1 MRNTLMDLN
10 NLLFEQMERLMDDDL
25 DQEQEVIRAKALK
38 GLAETAISNA
48 ELSLQAEKFKQDMIM
63 QTGATHELPKM
74 LENTHE

>member
-38 GLAETAISNA
+38 GLAETAISN
-48 ELSLQAEKFKQDMIM
+48 
-63 QTGATHELPKM
+63 
-74 LENTHE
+74 

>member
-25 DQEQEVIRAKALK
+25 DQEKEFMRAKALK

-48 ELSLQAEKFKQDMIM
+48 ELSLQAEKFKQEMIY
-63 QTGATHELPKM
+63 QTNVAPELPKM

>member
-10 NLLFEQMERLMDDDL
+10 NLLFEQMERLMDDGL

-48 ELSLQAEKFKQDMIM
+48 ELSLQAEKFKQDMIL
-63 QTGATHELPKM
+63 QTSAAPDLPKM

>member
-48 ELSLQAEKFKQDMIM
+48 ELSLQAEKFKQDMIFK
-63 QTGATHELPKM
+63 TSAAPDLPKM